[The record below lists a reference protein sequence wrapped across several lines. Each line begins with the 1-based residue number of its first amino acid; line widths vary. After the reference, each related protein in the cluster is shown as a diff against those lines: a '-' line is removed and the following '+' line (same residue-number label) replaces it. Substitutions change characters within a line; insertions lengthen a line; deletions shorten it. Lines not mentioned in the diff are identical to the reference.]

1 MSMGKTGYRT
11 AEELDAA
18 FDAGADVSHL
28 MDRKTLRRPNQ
39 EARRVNVDFPQWMVA
54 RLDAESA
61 RLGVTRQSLIKMW
74 IAEKLG

>member
-1 MSMGKTGYRT
+1 MTAKTVT
-11 AEELDAA
+11 AEEFDAL
-18 FDAGADVSHL
+18 FDAGHDVSHL
-28 MDRKTLRRPNQ
+28 VDWTKARRVGSV
-39 EARRVNVDFPQWMVA
+39 EMKRVNVDFPQWMVA